1 MELAALI
8 PLLQLSDS
16 AFPTGSFSHSMGL
29 EALVEGGQVSG
40 ATELEAVVERYLE
53 ALATSDC
60 VALWELFRPTD
71 SIAEIVLVD
80 NALSATKLARE
91 SRAASTATG
100 SSLLE
105 AAAAFE
111 LDYPLLRELMT
122 AVRDGSA
129 PGNIAVAYGAVCRS
143 LGISVTAALGSYLYT
158 AAAALVAAGQ
168 KLIPLG
174 QSAAQGVLYHLRDV
188 IAEAVRRSEKASPA
202 DLFSFAPVIEIASM
216 THERQRVRLYMS

>member
-1 MELAALI
+1 MRPAALI

-40 ATELEAVVERYLE
+40 ATQLQAAVEDYVD

-60 VALWELFRPTD
+60 AALRETLRAS
-71 SIAEIVLVD
+71 SIADVAHLD

-100 SSLLE
+100 GSLLE
-105 AAAAFE
+105 AVAAFE
-111 LDYPLLRELMT
+111 LDDPLVGELTT
-122 AVRDGSA
+122 AVRTGSA
-129 PGNIAVAYGAVCRS
+129 PGNLAVAYGAVSRS
-143 LGISVTAALGSYLYT
+143 LGISGTTAVTSYLYT
-158 AAAALVAAGQ
+158 AVAGLVAAGQ

-174 QSAAQGVLYHLRDV
+174 QTAAQGVVYRLGDA
-188 IAEAVRRSEKASPA
+188 IAGAVRRSEKASPA

-216 THERQRVRLYMS
+216 NHERQRVRLYMS